1 MAEIKK
7 GGEQFSSR
15 WGLLCT
21 ILGMAVG
28 TGNIWRFPRE
38 VASNNGGAFIL
49 ICFLALFIWAVPL
62 ICSESVFGKKT
73 RMANAGAFKALL
85 GEKYASK

>member
-7 GGEQFSSR
+7 QGDQFSSR

-62 ICSESVFGKKT
+62 ITAESIFGKKT
-73 RMANAGAFKALL
+73 RMTNARAFKTLL
-85 GEKYASK
+85 GDK